1 MRLAPSGSKFGS
13 VFGSR
18 GFGINV
24 ALSLASFALGAVV
37 SRSPLSSVASGA
49 ERELVSGA
57 SAPLIAQAAVLPL
70 PGAQVSVPASTP
82 VEAAR
87 GKSAKEAEPSWSQ
100 LAARAQSWTAAVRAD
115 LNYGAGVIVDRSGL
129 VLTNLHVVADAQTVT
144 VTPFGADPS
153 PARVLDTDAELDL
166 ALLSVNVPSPLLEAA
181 RLGSAAA
188 LGVGDEVLAV
198 GSPRKMYFS
207 VSRGMV
213 SFPNRLLEGVEYVQ
227 TDLPINEGNSGGPLV
242 NREGRV
248 VGIVSFILRES
259 QGLSF
264 ALPIDRA
271 LQRFAAQLT
280 HSTGPAA
287 TEPASTAPAVGASVR
302 AAPVRAASVGITAD
316 RARELRARELPS
328 REPPARR
335 AH

>member
-1 MRLAPSGSKFGS
+1 MHFASSARKGGNSFLGSRLVGSRLA
-13 VFGSR
+13 SR
-18 GFGINV
+18 ALAINI

-37 SRSPLSSVASGA
+37 VSQPPLASDARGA

-57 SAPLIAQAAVLPL
+57 LVPARTSATGVQPAGVQPAPAVLSAP
-70 PGAQVSVPASTP
+70 GD
-82 VEAAR
+82 AAR
-87 GKSAKEAEPSWSQ
+87 GARTREAQPSWSQ
-100 LAARAQSWTAAVRAD
+100 LAARAQSCTAAVRAD
-115 LNYGAGVIVDRSGL
+115 LNYGAGVVVDRSGL
-129 VLTNLHVVADAQTVT
+129 VLTNLHVIANTHTIT
-144 VTPFGADPS
+144 VTPFGSEPR
-153 PARVLDTDAELDL
+153 PARVLDSDAELDL
-166 ALLSVNVPSPLLEAA
+166 ALLSANVPAPLADAA

-188 LGVGDEVLAV
+188 LAVGDEVLAV

-242 NREGRV
+242 DREGRV

-271 LQRFAAQLT
+271 VARFAAYLG
-280 HSTGPAA
+280 HSSDPAA
-287 TEPASTAPAVGASVR
+287 KVSQSTAQQP
-302 AAPVRAASVGITAD
+302 T
-316 RARELRARELPS
+316 ARELPA
-328 REPPARR
+328 REPHARR
-335 AH
+335 TH

>member
-1 MRLAPSGSKFGS
+1 MHFASSGRKGGGF
-13 VFGSR
+13 FGSR
-18 GFGINV
+18 SGSPLASRALAINV

-37 SRSPLSSVASGA
+37 VSQPPLAGDARGA

-57 SAPLIAQAAVLPL
+57 L
-70 PGAQVSVPASTP
+70 VPARVSAAGVQP
-82 VEAAR
+82 VGVQPAPAALSAAPEAVRGAR
-87 GKSAKEAEPSWSQ
+87 IKEAQPSWSQ
-100 LAARAQSWTAAVRAD
+100 LAARAQGCTAAVRAD
-115 LNYGAGVIVDRSGL
+115 LNYGAGVVVDRSGL
-129 VLTNLHVVADAQTVT
+129 VLTNLHVIANTHTIT
-144 VTPFGADPS
+144 VTPFGSEPR
-153 PARVLDTDAELDL
+153 PARVLDSDAELDL
-166 ALLSVNVPSPLLEAA
+166 ALLSATAPSPLADAA
-181 RLGSAAA
+181 RLGSAVSLA
-188 LGVGDEVLAV
+188 VGDEVLAV

-242 NREGRV
+242 DREGRV

-271 LQRFAAQLT
+271 QARFAAYLG
-280 HSTGPAA
+280 HSSDPTAA
-287 TEPASTAPAVGASVR
+287 KASPASAGEP
-302 AAPVRAASVGITAD
+302 P
-316 RARELRARELPS
+316 ARELPA
-328 REPPARR
+328 REPRTRR